1 MLPVAGL
8 CLYGTGRVC
17 VEPADE
23 ARSERMSVKIEDL
36 SSIKKKLII
45 EVASELVDKAISK
58 AYKKIGK
65 TAKVK
70 GFRAGKVPESILEK
84 NYATQ
89 MAQDVL
95 TSLINDT
102 YFKALQEND
111 ILAIGEP
118 NIVESSGINKG
129 EAFTYEAEVEIKP
142 EVTAKDYTK
151 LSLEKEKFVA
161 DPKAVEGQLEEMR
174 TSKAQLEVSKRKK
187 ARKGDSV
194 VIDFEGFIGDEA
206 FAGGKGEDHVLELG
220 SGSFIPGF
228 EDLVIGMKREESKD
242 VEVSFPEDY
251 GQAELAG
258 KPAVFKVLMK
268 EIKEKVVPELDDEFA
283 KGFGVDTLDELKEQ
297 LQTSYETQET
307 SRVENDLREKLVGAL
322 IERNPVEVPEVM
334 IAKQLDYMYEN
345 ISNRMKSQG
354 MSPEMLGITPESFRE
369 NYRTTAI
376 EQVSGNLILEAIG
389 RQENIVA
396 EESEIDA
403 KLEEIATMAN
413 APIDMVKKYYA
424 GPEARSGLMAQ
435 IGEEKVVG
443 FLLESAKVKE
453 VAPKK
458 PKKTTEKKVVKKA
471 EKEEE

>member
-1 MLPVAGL
+1 
-8 CLYGTGRVC
+8 
-17 VEPADE
+17 
-23 ARSERMSVKIEDL
+23 MSVKIEEV
-36 SSIKKKLII
+36 SSIKKKLIV
-45 EVASELVDKAISK
+45 EVASEKVDKAISK

-70 GFRAGKVPESILEK
+70 GFRAGKVPESVLEK
-84 NYATQ
+84 YYGAQ
-89 MAQDVL
+89 MEQDVL

-118 NIVESSGINKG
+118 SIVESSGINKG

-174 TSKAQLEVSKRKK
+174 TSKAQLEVTKRKK
-187 ARKGDSV
+187 TREGDSV

-206 FAGGKGEDHVLELG
+206 FDGGKGEDHVLELG

-228 EDLVIGMKREESKD
+228 EDQVIGMKREESKD

-283 KGFGVDTLDELKEQ
+283 KGFGADTLDELKEQ

-307 SRVENDLREKLVGAL
+307 NRVENDLREKLVGIL
-322 IERNPVEVPEVM
+322 IERNPVEVPEAM

-354 MSPEMLGITPESFRE
+354 MSAEMLGITPESFRE

-435 IGEEKVVG
+435 IAEEKVVG

-453 VAPKK
+453 AVPKK
-458 PKKTTEKKVVKKA
+458 PKKTTEKKVAKKA
-471 EKEEE
+471 KKEEA

>member
-1 MLPVAGL
+1 
-8 CLYGTGRVC
+8 
-17 VEPADE
+17 
-23 ARSERMSVKIEDL
+23 MSVKIEEV
-36 SSIKKKLII
+36 SSIKKKLIV
-45 EVASELVDKAISK
+45 EVASEKVDKAISK

-70 GFRAGKVPESILEK
+70 GFRAGKVPESVLEK
-84 NYATQ
+84 YYGAQ
-89 MAQDVL
+89 MEQDVL

-102 YFKALQEND
+102 YFKALQENGV
-111 ILAIGEP
+111 LAIGEP
-118 NIVESSGINKG
+118 SIVESSGINKG
-129 EAFTYEAEVEIKP
+129 EPFTYEAEVEIKP

-174 TSKAQLEVSKRKK
+174 TSKAQLEVTKRKK
-187 ARKGDSV
+187 TREGDSV

-206 FAGGKGEDHVLELG
+206 FDGGKGEDHVLELG

-228 EDLVIGMKREESKD
+228 EDQVIGMKREESKD

-307 SRVENDLREKLVGAL
+307 NRVENDLREKLVGIL
-322 IERNPVEVPEVM
+322 IERNPVEVPEAM

-435 IGEEKVVG
+435 IAEEKVVG

-453 VAPKK
+453 AAPKK
-458 PKKTTEKKVVKKA
+458 PKKTTEKKVAKKA
-471 EKEEE
+471 KKEEA

>member
-1 MLPVAGL
+1 VKPG
-8 CLYGTGRVC
+8 
-17 VEPADE
+17 DE
-23 ARSERMSVKIEDL
+23 ARSERMSVKIEEV
-36 SSIKKKLII
+36 SSIKKKLNV
-45 EVASELVDKAISK
+45 EVASEKVDKAISK

-70 GFRAGKVPESILEK
+70 GFRAGKVPESVLEK
-84 NYATQ
+84 YYGAQ
-89 MAQDVL
+89 MEQDVL

-118 NIVESSGINKG
+118 SIVESSGINKG
-129 EAFTYEAEVEIKP
+129 ETFTYEAEVEIKP

-187 ARKGDSV
+187 AREGDSV
-194 VIDFEGFIGDEA
+194 VIDFEGFIGNEA
-206 FAGGKGEDHVLELG
+206 FDGGKGEDHVLELG
-220 SGSFIPGF
+220 SSSFIPGF
-228 EDLVIGMKREESKD
+228 EDQVIGMKREEGKE
-242 VEVSFPEDY
+242 VEVSFPADY

-268 EIKEKVVPELDDEFA
+268 EIKGKVVPELDDEFA
-283 KGFGVDTLDELKEQ
+283 KGFGADTLDELKEK
-297 LQTSYETQET
+297 LQTSYEAQET
-307 SRVENDLREKLVGAL
+307 SRVENDLREKLVGTL
-322 IERNPVEVPEVM
+322 IERNPVEVPEAM

-354 MSPEMLGITPESFRE
+354 MSPEMLGITPETFRE
-369 NYRTTAI
+369 KYRTTAI

-389 RQENIVA
+389 RQEDIVA

-403 KLEEIATMAN
+403 KLEEISTMAN

-435 IGEEKVVG
+435 IAEEKVVG

-458 PKKTTEKKVVKKA
+458 PKKKVEKKTEKKA
-471 EKEEE
+471 EKEDT